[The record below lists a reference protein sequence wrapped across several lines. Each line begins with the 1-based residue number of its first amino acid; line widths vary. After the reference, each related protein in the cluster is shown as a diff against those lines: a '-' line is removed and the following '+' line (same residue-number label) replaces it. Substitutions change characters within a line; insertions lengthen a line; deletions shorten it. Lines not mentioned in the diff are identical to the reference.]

1 MARRKKV
8 WLYKPPQ
15 QPKPRVPEST
25 KSGVEKISNEF
36 VDSILKPKY
45 IKHHP
50 KNERFN
56 YIVDIFKI

>member
-15 QPKPRVPEST
+15 QSKPRVPEST
-25 KSGVEKISNEF
+25 KSEVEKRCNEF
-36 VDSILKPKY
+36 VDSILKPKN
-45 IKHHP
+45 IMHHP

-56 YIVDIFKI
+56 YIVDIFKL